1 MVFAPP
7 KKQVY
12 LHFRVKIGTYKIA
25 KILYL
30 CQNLRV
36 MNAYIITIGDELL
49 IGQVT
54 DTNSGWIA
62 QSLEPLGIS
71 VAGKMTVS
79 DQPDDIVNA
88 LDYASN
94 QADLII
100 ITGGLGPT
108 KDDLT
113 VSVLADY
120 FGTELVFNEDAYA
133 KIKIKLNQYQV
144 EVSESHRQQ
153 SYLPASATLLD
164 NALGTAAGM
173 WFEHNDKIYVSMP
186 GVPREMKVIM
196 KNEILPRLIEKAGN
210 KHILYKTFLMAG
222 IPESLLSEK
231 LEEVEKEIPSFL
243 SLAYLP
249 KLGNIRLRV
258 GGIHEDKSI
267 LAQAVK
273 KIGEQI
279 EKKAAG
285 FIVADKDISF
295 AKAIGE
301 QLIKQ
306 KATLATAESCTGG
319 NIAHLLT
326 LNSGSSAYFKGSVV
340 AYANEV
346 KEQVLNVSHDTLAK
360 FGAVSEETAKEMAIG
375 VRKVVGTDYGLA
387 TTGIA
392 GPTGGSAEKPVGT
405 IWLAVASKDKV
416 VTKKLQLGNNRLTNI
431 EFSSVLALNLLRKVF
446 LMEKET

>member
-1 MVFAPP
+1 
-7 KKQVY
+7 
-12 LHFRVKIGTYKIA
+12 
-25 KILYL
+25 
-30 CQNLRV
+30 

-62 QSLEPLGIS
+62 QALSPIGIT

-79 DQPDDIVNA
+79 DAPEKIVKA
-88 LDYASN
+88 LDYASS
-94 QADLII
+94 QAEIII

-120 FGTELVFNEDAYA
+120 FGTELVFNENVYA
-133 KIKIKLNQYQV
+133 TIKDKLESYQV

-153 SYLPASATLLD
+153 SYLPVSATLLD
-164 NALGTAAGM
+164 NALGTAPGM
-173 WFEHNDKIYVSMP
+173 WFEHQNKIFVSIP

-196 KNEILPRLIEKAGN
+196 ENEILPRLLAQAGD

-231 LEEVEKEIPSFL
+231 LEKVEKELPSFL

-249 KLGNIRLRV
+249 KLGNIRLRI
-258 GGIHEDKSI
+258 GGMHHDKAL
-267 LAQAVK
+267 LAQAVEKSSFQIANEVK
-273 KIGEQI
+273 KY
-279 EKKAAG
+279 
-285 FIVADKDISF
+285 IVAEKDVDF
-295 AKAIGE
+295 AQAIGAFLVE
-301 QLIKQ
+301 QNK
-306 KATLATAESCTGG
+306 TLGTAESCTGG

-326 LNSGSSAYFKGSVV
+326 LNAGSSAYFKGSVV

-346 KEQVLNVSHDTLAK
+346 KEQVLGVQHETLAQ
-360 FGAVSEETAKEMAIG
+360 FGAVSKETAKEMAVG
-375 VRKVVGTDYGLA
+375 VRKALGTDYGVA

-392 GPTGGSAEKPVGT
+392 GPLGGTPQKPVGT

-416 VTKKLQLGNNRLTNI
+416 VTKKLQLGSNRLTNI

-446 LMEKET
+446 LVEKET

>member
-1 MVFAPP
+1 
-7 KKQVY
+7 
-12 LHFRVKIGTYKIA
+12 
-25 KILYL
+25 
-30 CQNLRV
+30 

-62 QSLEPLGIS
+62 RFLAPLGIS
-71 VAGKMTVS
+71 VVGKMAVS
-79 DQPDDIVNA
+79 DQPADIVSA

-94 QADLII
+94 RADLIV

-113 VSVLADY
+113 VAVLAKY
-120 FGTELVFNEDAYA
+120 FGTELVFNEGAYA
-133 KIKIKLNQYQV
+133 KMKANLERYQV

-153 SYLPASATLLD
+153 SYLPASAMLLD
-164 NALGTAAGM
+164 NELGTAPGM
-173 WFEHNDKIYVSMP
+173 WFEQRDKVYVSIP

-196 KNEILPRLIEKAGN
+196 KNEVLPRLLVKTGD
-210 KHILYKTFLMAG
+210 KHLLHQTILMAG

-231 LEEVEKEIPSFL
+231 LEGVEKEIPPFL

-249 KLGNIRLRV
+249 KLGNIRLRIS
-258 GGIHEDKSI
+258 GIHDDKAI
-267 LAQAVK
+267 LAQAVEELHK
-273 KIGEQI
+273 KIIATVGDYVVA
-279 EKKAAG
+279 EK
-285 FIVADKDISF
+285 DMDF
-295 AKAIGE
+295 AQAIGE
-301 QLIKQ
+301 LLIK
-306 KATLATAESCTGG
+306 KNATLATAESCTGG

-326 LNSGSSAYFKGSVV
+326 LNSGSSAYFKGTVV

-346 KEQVLNVSHDTLAK
+346 KEQVLGVSHDTLK
-360 FGAVSEETAKEMAIG
+360 KYGAVSEQTAIEMAKG
-375 VRKVVGTDYGLA
+375 VRKVVETDFGVA

-392 GPTGGSAEKPVGT
+392 GPTGGSPEKPVGT

-416 VTKKLQLGNNRLTNI
+416 VTKKLQLGNNRLINI

-446 LMEKET
+446 LMEKES